1 MPYDVTPLFEKVTVK
16 GKTLRNRIVLPPM
29 VVNRGLATKAGREW
43 YAARAK
49 GGVALVIV
57 EATNSVLFGKELTA
71 QNLRPLVDA
80 IRQGGALAAIQLFP
94 FVRGQ
99 KLKPADLS
107 REDIARLLDQFR
119 LAADI
124 CAGAGFDGMEPHGAH
139 NYLLNQFFSPA
150 QNLRT
155 DEYNGSSL
163 EGRMR
168 LALQIVDTIAPAA
181 RQAGMLLLYRHTP
194 VRNDYGIE
202 DSLVLARALLAHG
215 VDILDISP
223 ASDVAPADRA
233 APFVTLNAPVIAVNN
248 MNQVDRALEALREKR
263 ATLIAVGRALIADPE
278 WPNKVR
284 EGREKEIVDCLQC
297 GGCMGNVRANELVVC
312 PEWDR

>member
-1 MPYDVTPLFEKVTVK
+1 MAFDVGPLFESLTIK
-16 GKTLRNRIVLPPM
+16 GKRFRNRIIMPPL
-29 VVNRGLATKAGREW
+29 VVNRGLATTAGRDW
-43 YAARAK
+43 YGAHAR

-71 QNLRPLVDA
+71 QNLRPLVDV
-80 IRQGGALAAIQLFP
+80 IHDGGALAAIQLFP

-99 KLKPADLS
+99 KLKPGDLS
-107 REDIARLLDQFR
+107 RDDIARLLDQYR

-150 QNLRT
+150 QNLRD
-155 DEYNGSSL
+155 DEYAGSL
-163 EGRMR
+163 ENRMR
-168 LALQIVDTIAPAA
+168 LALQVVEAIRPAA
-181 RQAGMLLLYRHTP
+181 RQADMLLLYRHTP

-202 DSLVLARALLAHG
+202 DSLALARALLAAG

-233 APFVTLNAPVIAVNN
+233 APFMALGAPVIAVNN
-248 MNQVDRALEALREKR
+248 MNQIDRALEALREKR
-263 ATLIAVGRALIADPE
+263 ATLIAVGRGLIADAE

-284 EGREKEIVDCLQC
+284 DGRLTDIVECLQC
-297 GGCMGNVRANELVVC
+297 GGCMNNVRAQEEVVC
-312 PEWDR
+312 PEWQA